1 MALNGRVRALEH
13 DEGDNYQVNLLSNAS
28 LWQPKDDRDT
38 VDLSALLESQRV
50 RLRNL
55 SKCLT

>member
-55 SKCLT
+55 